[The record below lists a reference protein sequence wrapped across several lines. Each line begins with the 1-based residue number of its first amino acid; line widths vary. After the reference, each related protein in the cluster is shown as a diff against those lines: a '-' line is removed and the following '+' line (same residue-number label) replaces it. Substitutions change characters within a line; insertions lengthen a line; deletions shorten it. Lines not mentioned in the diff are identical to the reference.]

1 MKILCNM
8 INARMEV
15 QYVQRTMGSSQ
26 AEKTVRLWVF
36 KEQLIQSTSLGPD
49 KGCGSMAVTCKG
61 SKTKRGQR
69 RR

>member
-1 MKILCNM
+1 M

-36 KEQLIQSTSLGPD
+36 KEQLIQSTLGPE
-49 KGCGSMAVTCKG
+49 SVAMAVTCKG
-61 SKTKRGQR
+61 SKTKGGQR